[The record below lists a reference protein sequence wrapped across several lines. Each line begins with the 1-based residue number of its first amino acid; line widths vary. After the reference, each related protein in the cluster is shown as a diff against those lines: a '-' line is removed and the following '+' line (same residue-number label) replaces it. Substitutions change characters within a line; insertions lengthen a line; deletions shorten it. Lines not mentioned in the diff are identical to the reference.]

1 VNEDMRRIHMLIVK
15 QLTKQLKLDDQGN
28 KEEDEVDKDDE

>member
-1 VNEDMRRIHMLIVK
+1 MLIVK